1 VRANEAHSEC
11 VVRVDENA
19 HSECVVRANEE
30 GWVCTGRLIRPRGNR
45 GEFVAEVYSAQ
56 PGRAGQLT
64 VVRLEKNGIRCLAQV
79 ERVWHH
85 NGRPILKFTGIDSIS
100 EAETWAGAD
109 VLVEASARVP
119 PAEGEYSHAD
129 LIGCAV
135 LREDGEAQIGV
146 VRGIEEYGGSVL
158 LTVAAPD
165 GREILIP
172 FARSIC
178 REIDTQRKRI
188 RAWLPQGLA
197 EL

>member
-1 VRANEAHSEC
+1 VRVNEAHSEC
-11 VVRVDENA
+11 VVR
-19 HSECVVRANEE
+19 ANDD
-30 GWVCTGRLIRPRGNR
+30 GWVCAGRLIRARGNR

-56 PGRAGQLT
+56 PGRAGRLT
-64 VVRLEKNGIRCLAQV
+64 VVRLEKKGIGRLAQV

-85 NGRPILKFTGIDSIS
+85 NGRPILKFAGIDSIS

-109 VLVEASARVP
+109 VLVDASARVP
-119 PAEGEYSHAD
+119 PAEGEYAHAD

-135 LREDGEAQIGV
+135 LREDSEAQIGV
-146 VRGIEEYGGSVL
+146 VRGIEEYGGPVL
-158 LTVAAPD
+158 LSPVLLSVVAPD

-188 RAWLPQGLA
+188 RAWLPQGLD

>member
-1 VRANEAHSEC
+1 MRANE
-11 VVRVDENA
+11 D
-19 HSECVVRANEE
+19 
-30 GWVCTGRLIRPRGNR
+30 GWVCVGRLIRARGNR

-56 PGRAGQLT
+56 PGRAGRLT
-64 VVRLEKNGIRCLAQV
+64 VVRLEKEGAVRLAQV
-79 ERVWHH
+79 ERAWHH

-109 VLVEASARVP
+109 VLVEASARVSL
-119 PAEGEYSHAD
+119 AEGEYWHGD

-135 LREDGEAQIGV
+135 LREDSEAQIGV

-165 GREILIP
+165 GREVSIP

-178 REIDTQRKRI
+178 REIDIQRKRI
-188 RAWLPQGLA
+188 HAWLPQGLD

>member
-1 VRANEAHSEC
+1 MRANKVHSEC
-11 VVRVDENA
+11 VVDVNVD
-19 HSECVVRANEE
+19 
-30 GWVCTGRLIRPRGNR
+30 GWVYAGRLIRARGNR

-56 PGRAGQLT
+56 PGRAGQLK
-64 VVRLEKNGIRCLAQV
+64 VVRLEKKGIGRLAQV

-85 NGRPILKFTGIDSIS
+85 NGRPILKFAGIDSIS
-100 EAETWAGAD
+100 EAETWEGAD
-109 VLVEASARVP
+109 VLVDASARVLP
-119 PAEGEYSHAD
+119 VEGEYSYAD

-172 FARSIC
+172 FARSMC

-188 RAWLPQGLA
+188 RAWLPQGLD

>member
-11 VVRVDENA
+11 VVRDDED
-19 HSECVVRANEE
+19 
-30 GWVCTGRLIRPRGNR
+30 GWVCAGRLIRARGNR
-45 GEFVAEVYSAQ
+45 GELVAEVYSAQ
-56 PGRAGQLT
+56 PGRAGRLT
-64 VVRLEKNGIRCLAQV
+64 VVRLEKKGIGRLAQV

-85 NGRPILKFTGIDSIS
+85 NGRPILKFAGIDSIS

-109 VLVEASARVP
+109 VLVDASARVP
-119 PAEGEYSHAD
+119 PAEGEYAHAD

-135 LREDGEAQIGV
+135 LREDSEAQIGV
-146 VRGIEEYGGSVL
+146 VRGIEEYGGPVL
-158 LTVAAPD
+158 LSPVLLSVVAPD

-188 RAWLPQGLA
+188 RAWLPQGLD

>member
-1 VRANEAHSEC
+1 VRVNEAHSEC
-11 VVRVDENA
+11 VVRASNKAD
-19 HSECVVRANEE
+19 
-30 GWVCTGRLIRPRGNR
+30 WVCAGRLIRARGNR

-56 PGRAGQLT
+56 PGRAERLT
-64 VVRLEKNGIRCLAQV
+64 VVRLEKMGIGRLAQV

-85 NGRPILKFTGIDSIS
+85 NGRPILKFAGIDSIS

-109 VLVEASARVP
+109 VLVDASARVS

-135 LREDGEAQIGV
+135 LREDSEAQIGV
-146 VRGIEEYGGSVL
+146 VRGIEEYGGPVL
-158 LTVAAPD
+158 LSVVLLSVVAPD

-178 REIDTQRKRI
+178 REIDTQRRRI
-188 RAWLPQGLA
+188 RAWLPQGLE